1 MVLNAYKTDYVYALN
16 NGRDKHSLM
25 SGLLITNF
33 NLYLSYF
40 SAVSIIVIKD
50 IQGSIQIIIENKCA
64 YNAFLTTY
72 F

>member
-1 MVLNAYKTDYVYALN
+1 MVLNAYQTDYVYALN
-16 NGRDKHSLM
+16 NARDKHSLM